1 MACYNF
7 LAAIKVEL
15 LRVFRVMSCNLK
27 GRIFLN
33 LKQFRRR
40 NLIWV
45 VQEEQKEKSFW
56 LFRGCEQ
63 EEQKEKFLVVQEL

>member
-1 MACYNF
+1 
-7 LAAIKVEL
+7 
-15 LRVFRVMSCNLK
+15 VMSCNLK